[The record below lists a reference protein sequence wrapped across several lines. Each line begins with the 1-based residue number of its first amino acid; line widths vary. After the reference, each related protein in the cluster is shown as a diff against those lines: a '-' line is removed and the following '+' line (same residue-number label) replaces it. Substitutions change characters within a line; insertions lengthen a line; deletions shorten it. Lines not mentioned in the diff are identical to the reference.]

1 MSNSAPIILVG
12 MQRSGTTWLGGVF
25 SRHSRLAYWEE
36 PRHVWTWGNGYKPD
50 DVLTELDAT
59 PKIVSHIRNTF
70 RDFVRQRGAERL
82 AEKTPSNCLRLR
94 FIRAVYPEA
103 KIVLIIRDGRS
114 VIRSTGKI
122 MQTGVPVGRVWRRA
136 RQTPL
141 REWPAYAPRALGA
154 IHRRLRRKPLNY
166 WGARPPGWRQWV
178 REDPHPVILAKQW
191 SGSILRAWEDADM
204 FDDDHLMRVRYE
216 KLLLRPR
223 EEMTRVVEF
232 LRLSDAYDLID
243 SVSAS
248 ADPSRIARWREDIDE
263 ATLELIKPHMA
274 PALER
279 LGYEW

>member
-1 MSNSAPIILVG
+1 MSLDAPIILVG

-25 SRHSRLAYWEE
+25 SRHPRLAYWEE

-50 DVLTELDAT
+50 DLLTERDAS
-59 PKIVSHIRNTF
+59 PKIIAHIRETF
-70 RDFVRQRGAERL
+70 DDFVRRQGRERL
-82 AEKTPSNCLRLR
+82 VEKTPSNCLRLR

-103 KIVLIIRDGRS
+103 KIVLILRDGRS

-136 RQTPL
+136 KETPL

-154 IHRRLRRKPLNY
+154 VQRRLRRKPLNY
-166 WGARPPGWRQWV
+166 WGARPPGWRQWLK
-178 REDPHPVILAKQW
+178 EDPQPVLLAKQW
-191 SGSILRAWEDADM
+191 SGSMLCAWEDAEG
-204 FDDDHLMRVRYE
+204 FDEDHLLRLRYE
-216 KLLLRPR
+216 DFLLDPR
-223 EEMTRVVEF
+223 KEMSRVLDFLELADGEE
-232 LRLSDAYDLID
+232 LID
-243 SVSAS
+243 CVASA
-248 ADPSRIARWREDIDE
+248 ADPSRIARWRDDIDE